1 MPRRYYQLT
10 RMVFSSYQNVRAQG
24 SYMTAGA
31 MAGSGADGKV
41 TIVFD
46 REQLSVPR
54 REGETLLESARRA
67 GMTPPFSCEA
77 GNCGTCMAKLL
88 EGTATMR
95 VNDALDDDEVA
106 DGYVLTC
113 QAVPDCDAVTVSYD
127 ED

>member
-1 MPRRYYQLT
+1 
-10 RMVFSSYQNVRAQG
+10 
-24 SYMTAGA
+24 MTAEPMSATAASETG
-31 MAGSGADGKV
+31 GQV
-41 TIVFD
+41 TIMFD
-46 REQLSVPR
+46 SEQASVPR
-54 REGETLLESARRA
+54 RPGETLLESARRA

-113 QAVPDCDAVTVSYD
+113 QAIPDCDQVTVSYD

>member
-1 MPRRYYQLT
+1 
-10 RMVFSSYQNVRAQG
+10 
-24 SYMTAGA
+24 MTAEPTA
-31 MAGSGADGKV
+31 SSGADGKV

-54 REGETLLESARRA
+54 RQGETLLESARRA

-106 DGYVLTC
+106 EGYVLTC
-113 QAVPDCDAVTVSYD
+113 QAVPDCDSVTVSYD

>member
-1 MPRRYYQLT
+1 MPRRYYQLA
-10 RMVFSSYQNVRAQG
+10 RMVFSSYQNVGAQG

-31 MAGSGADGKV
+31 MAGSEADGKV

-77 GNCGTCMAKLL
+77 GNCGTCMAKIL

-113 QAVPDCDAVTVSYD
+113 QAVPDCASVTVSYD

>member
-1 MPRRYYQLT
+1 
-10 RMVFSSYQNVRAQG
+10 
-24 SYMTAGA
+24 MTAEP
-31 MAGSGADGKV
+31 MAGSDADGKV

-54 REGETLLESARRA
+54 RPGETLLESARRA

-106 DGYVLTC
+106 EGYVLTC
-113 QAVPDCDAVTVSYD
+113 QAVPDCNSVTVSYD

>member
-1 MPRRYYQLT
+1 
-10 RMVFSSYQNVRAQG
+10 
-24 SYMTAGA
+24 MTAEP
-31 MAGSGADGKV
+31 MASSGADGKV

-54 REGETLLESARRA
+54 RQGETLLESARRA

-106 DGYVLTC
+106 EGYVLTC
-113 QAVPDCDAVTVSYD
+113 QAVPDCDSVTVSYD

>member
-1 MPRRYYQLT
+1 
-10 RMVFSSYQNVRAQG
+10 
-24 SYMTAGA
+24 MTAEPLP
-31 MAGSGADGKV
+31 SGEPGGKV
-41 TIVFD
+41 TILFERAQV
-46 REQLSVPR
+46 SVPR
-54 REGETLLESARRA
+54 RPNETLLESARRA

-106 DGYVLTC
+106 EGYVLTC
-113 QAVPDCDAVTVSYD
+113 QAVPDCDTVTVSYD

>member
-1 MPRRYYQLT
+1 MPRRYYQLA

-31 MAGSGADGKV
+31 MAGSEADGKV

-77 GNCGTCMAKLL
+77 GNCGTCMAKIL

-113 QAVPDCDAVTVSYD
+113 QAVPDCASVTVSYD

>member
-1 MPRRYYQLT
+1 
-10 RMVFSSYQNVRAQG
+10 
-24 SYMTAGA
+24 MTAAA
-31 MAGSGADGKV
+31 MAGSEVDGKV

-54 REGETLLESARRA
+54 RQGETLLESARRA

-88 EGTATMR
+88 VGTATMR

-106 DGYVLTC
+106 EGYVLTC
-113 QAVPDCDAVTVSYD
+113 QAVPDCDSVTVSYD

>member
-1 MPRRYYQLT
+1 
-10 RMVFSSYQNVRAQG
+10 
-24 SYMTAGA
+24 MTAAA
-31 MAGSGADGKV
+31 MAGGEVDGKV

-54 REGETLLESARRA
+54 RQGETLLESARRA

-106 DGYVLTC
+106 EGYVLTC
-113 QAVPDCDAVTVSYD
+113 QAVPDCDSVTVSYD

>member
-1 MPRRYYQLT
+1 
-10 RMVFSSYQNVRAQG
+10 
-24 SYMTAGA
+24 MTAGA
-31 MAGSGADGKV
+31 MAGSEADGKV

-113 QAVPDCDAVTVSYD
+113 QAVPDCNSVTVSYD